1 MKKSKLI
8 IAFVMVLFTF
18 VLICNQVFAVE
29 IFDSKTTDGIYKLS
43 EDESSFD
50 IPFMRL
56 SQQRMEIDKTI
67 SQLGLFFS
75 PSSIDVNSSLTGLQM
90 YYSND
95 TVRINSE
102 ISNAI
107 IFCAGNVVV
116 NANVKNTLFVYG
128 NGTVTIGENGNVEGN
143 LICYSPKLEVNGK
156 ISGNILGTVNDVTIN
171 NVVNGKLNMNVTQLN
186 FGENAKVN
194 NGININTNNETL
206 TIDESIATSNIDYI
220 KSDSESFSQY
230 LIRITSNTLT
240 SIIIFLLILIFVKND
255 RITKLCDRLKGNSVL
270 KNGVLGTVGILVI
283 LSFGIILLMVLLNL
297 GIAAIVFSVASII
310 IFALLKNIIVG
321 TFLVKLVEKKYS
333 ESKIRPNI
341 ILTSIATFLLLEIL
355 QNIPYI
361 GTVISIIIFVISVG
375 IIISILKKQENNPV
389 VEVVEAK

>member
-1 MKKSKLI
+1 
-8 IAFVMVLFTF
+8 
-18 VLICNQVFAVE
+18 
-29 IFDSKTTDGIYKLS
+29 
-43 EDESSFD
+43 
-50 IPFMRL
+50 
-56 SQQRMEIDKTI
+56 
-67 SQLGLFFS
+67 
-75 PSSIDVNSSLTGLQM
+75 M

-156 ISGNILGTVNDVTIN
+156 ISGNILGSVNDVTIN

>member
-1 MKKSKLI
+1 MKKSKLT

-18 VLICNQVFAVE
+18 ILICNHVSAVE

-50 IPFMRL
+50 IPFMRV
-56 SQQRMEIDKTI
+56 SQQRMEIDNNI

-75 PSSIDVNSSLTGLQM
+75 PSSIDVNANLTGLQM

-102 ISNAI
+102 ISNAV

-116 NANVKNTLFVYG
+116 NANVKNTLFVYS

-156 ISGNILGTVNDVTIN
+156 ISGNILGSVNDVTIN

-230 LIRITSNTLT
+230 LIRITSNALT

-255 RITKLCDRLKGNSVL
+255 RITKLCDRLQGNSVL

-375 IIISILKKQENNPV
+375 IIISILKKQENNSI

>member
-18 VLICNQVFAVE
+18 VLICNQVSAVE

-50 IPFMRL
+50 IPFMRV
-56 SQQRMEIDKTI
+56 SQQRMEIDNNI

-75 PSSIDVNSSLTGLQM
+75 PSSIDVNANLTGLQM

-102 ISNAI
+102 ISNAV

-116 NANVKNTLFVYG
+116 NANVKNTLFVYC

-156 ISGNILGTVNDVTIN
+156 ISGNILGSVNDVTIN

-206 TIDESIATSNIDYI
+206 TIDESIATSKIDYI
-220 KSDSESFSQY
+220 QSESESFTQY
-230 LIRITSNTLT
+230 LIKITSNTLT
-240 SIIIFLLILIFVKND
+240 SIIIFLLILIFIKND
-255 RITKLCDRLKGNSVL
+255 RITKLCERLQGNSVL

-321 TFLVKLVEKKYS
+321 TFVVKLVEKKYS

-355 QNIPYI
+355 QSIPYI
-361 GTVISIIIFVISVG
+361 GTLISIIIFIISVG